1 MGHPISTDVIGAP
14 TRWMLVFNRQAI
26 SWWTNFIAF
35 GRYKHVRAFG
45 YVHDADAYVFYDVQ
59 FSGTIIQIARGD
71 GARALMLEWTA
82 NADVLR
88 WDIGTFGTLSRRVPF
103 VPFLCTTAIAHLI
116 GLPGALLTLRP
127 DALYRACIESG
138 AVAIHGLTGQ
148 STPAPAGSDA
158 RQPDGDGGPPAAERA
173 AI

>member
-1 MGHPISTDVIGAP
+1 MGHPLATDVIGTP

-35 GRYKHVRAFG
+35 GHYKHVRAFG

-88 WDIGTFGTLSRRVPF
+88 IDKVGISPPPNYRFFRPL
-103 VPFLCTTAIAHLI
+103 LCTTAIAHLI

-138 AVAIHGLTGQ
+138 AVAIHGLTRQ

-158 RQPDGDGGPPAAERA
+158 RQPDGDGAAPAGSRA

>member
-1 MGHPISTDVIGAP
+1 
-14 TRWMLVFNRQAI
+14 MLVFNRQAI

-35 GRYKHVRAFG
+35 GHYKHVRAFG

-88 WDIGTFGTLSRRVPF
+88 YDGRFSAAFPQPF
-103 VPFLCTTAIAHLI
+103 RSFSALFRPFICTTAIAHLI

-158 RQPDGDGGPPAAERA
+158 RQPDGDGAAPAGSRA